1 MMNGVR
7 GSQQPR
13 ENCVGTGKMRTE
25 QIWEIVLTSRTEM
38 NYYLGRPRES
48 VNPPCPQLATL
59 SNIGV

>member
-48 VNPPCPQLATL
+48 VLPPQVATHQ
-59 SNIGV
+59 VEQK